1 MSSITRISSSIQILY
16 ARKPLLF
23 PPKSVPNSVFYS
35 GESGFGVIAGKH
47 KIRGN
52 KVCLANYSLEGSV
65 QGLDNLPLSIELLP
79 ILSDIQFDRVI
90 AEAQQLEEPVL
101 IVWYDL
107 FFNFFLINL
116 GLKFL

>member
-1 MSSITRISSSIQILY
+1 M
-16 ARKPLLF
+16 LF
-23 PPKSVPNSVFYS
+23 PPNSVPNSVFYS
-35 GESGFGVIAGKH
+35 GGSGFGVIAGKH
-47 KIRGN
+47 KIRGK

-79 ILSDIQFDRVI
+79 ILSDTQFDHVI

-116 GLKFL
+116 G